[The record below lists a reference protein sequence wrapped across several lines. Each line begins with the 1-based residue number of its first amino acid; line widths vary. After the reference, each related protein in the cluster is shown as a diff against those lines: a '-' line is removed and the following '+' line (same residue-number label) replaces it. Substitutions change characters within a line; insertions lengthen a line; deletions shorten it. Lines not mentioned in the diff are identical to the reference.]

1 MKWYAACSR
10 VSSAIGG
17 RTPNASAVRNTTLR
31 GPGPMPVGSALPMKS
46 SGYAARV
53 FSVNR
58 SESRSS
64 SRVSGYM
71 SVFSRIVPKRFVV
84 AKMSGSYAA
93 DRRIVLA

>member
-1 MKWYAACSR
+1 MSLL
-10 VSSAIGG
+10 IGG
-17 RTPNASAVRNTTLR
+17 STPKASAVRNTTCL
-31 GPGPMPVGSALPMKS
+31 GAGATPVGSALPMKW

-64 SRVSGYM
+64 SRVSGNM
-71 SVFSRIVPKRFVV
+71 SVFSRMVPKRLVV
-84 AKMSGSYAA
+84 AKMSGSYID